1 MKGLSLG
8 GVLLIIL
15 GAVALVYQGITY
27 TTNKKVVDAGPLQI
41 THKENHTVPL
51 PPVLG
56 VVAIAGGIGLFV
68 LGARRSKVN

>member
-8 GVLLIIL
+8 GVLLIIF

-27 TTNKKVVDAGPLQI
+27 TTSKKVVDAGPLQI
-41 THKENHTVPL
+41 SHKETHTVPL

-56 VVAIAGGIGLFV
+56 GISIACGIGL
-68 LGARRSKVN
+68 LIIASRRTKID

>member
-1 MKGLSLG
+1 MKGFLLG

-27 TTNKKVVDAGPLQI
+27 TTTKKVVDAGPLQI
-41 THKENHTVPL
+41 NHKEDHTVPL

-56 VVAIAGGIGLFV
+56 IIAIAGGIGLLV
-68 LGARRSKVN
+68 VGSRRSKV

>member
-27 TTNKKVVDAGPLQI
+27 TTSKKVVDAGPLQI
-41 THKENHTVPL
+41 SHKENHTVPL

-56 VVAIAGGIGLFV
+56 VVAIAGGIGLLV
-68 LGARRSKVN
+68 LGARRSK

>member
-27 TTNKKVVDAGPLQI
+27 TTSKKVVDAGPLQI
-41 THKENHTVPL
+41 THKESHTVPL

-56 VVAIAGGIGLFV
+56 VVAIAGGIGLLV

>member
-1 MKGLSLG
+1 MKGLTLA

-27 TTNKKVVDAGPLQI
+27 TTSKKVVDAGPLQI
-41 THKENHTVPL
+41 SHKENHTVPL

-56 VVAIAGGIGLFV
+56 VIAIAGGIALLV
-68 LGARRSKVN
+68 LGSRRSKTN